1 MTTTSDNL
9 QAHNSSD
16 SPFAGQR
23 PNTKVVVLLGLGLEM
38 WQELNVT
45 SFLMSGISTSEPGLT
60 GEDYVDADGTRYTPM
75 LTQPV
80 FVMSAEA
87 RVLASARKKAVARG
101 DVAVAIYTRELFS
114 TGNDIDNRAAVA
126 TVFSDDLDLVGVALR
141 GPRNAVDRMIKGARF
156 HD

>member
-1 MTTTSDNL
+1 
-9 QAHNSSD
+9 
-16 SPFAGQR
+16 
-23 PNTKVVVLLGLGLEM
+23 
-38 WQELNVT
+38 
-45 SFLMSGISTSEPGLT
+45 
-60 GEDYVDADGTRYTPM
+60 M